1 MVMVMTPW
9 LKPAGFSPMMLG
21 REQTRQWRL
30 S

>member
-21 REQTRQWRL
+21 RELTRQRQL
-30 S
+30 A